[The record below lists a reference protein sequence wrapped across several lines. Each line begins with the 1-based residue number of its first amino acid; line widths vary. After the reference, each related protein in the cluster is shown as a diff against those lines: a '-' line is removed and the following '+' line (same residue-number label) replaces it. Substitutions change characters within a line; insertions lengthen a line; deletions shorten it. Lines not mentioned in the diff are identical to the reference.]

1 MHLKKLELYGFKSF
15 ADKVEINFDEG
26 ITGVVGPNGSGKSNI
41 GDAMRWV
48 LGESSARSLRG
59 ARMEDVIFN
68 GAQDRKP
75 LGWCEVTLVFDN
87 NDGMLAIDY
96 SEVAISRRVYR
107 NGEGEYFINRTA
119 CRRKDITELFR
130 DTGL

>member
-1 MHLKKLELYGFKSF
+1 MHLKRLELYGFKSF
-15 ADKVEINFDEG
+15 ADKVEIEFDKG

-59 ARMEDVIFN
+59 AKMEDIIFN
-68 GAQDRKP
+68 GAVKRSP

-87 NDGMLAIDY
+87 IDGHLPIEF
-96 SEVAISRRVYR
+96 SEVAVSRRVYR
-107 NGEGEYFINRTA
+107 NGEGEYFI
-119 CRRKDITELFR
+119 TE
-130 DTGL
+130 THAGEKT